1 MKQSNQAIELKHKAI
16 DLYKIV
22 LDIEKYP
29 DYIPWCSKIE
39 ILQRKKNEIHSI
51 MIVDYKFFP
60 SQKFTS
66 NVIFD
71 LEKLFI
77 KTKYIN
83 GPLKDLNTIWEFKD
97 IKKNKS
103 KVLFSLKFEFKNFF
117 HQKFAELFYP
127 LVENKMIESFIKRA
141 DQILD

>member
-1 MKQSNQAIELKHKAI
+1 MKESSKEINLNHKAI

-39 ILQRKKNEIHSI
+39 ILSNKKNEIKAN
-51 MIVDYKFFP
+51 MIVDYKLFS

-66 NVIFD
+66 KVSYN
-71 LEKLFI
+71 LKKLTI
-77 KTKYIN
+77 TTKYIK
-83 GPLKDLNTIWEFKD
+83 GPLKDLETVWKFEN

-103 KVLFSLKFEFKNFF
+103 KILFIVKFEFSNYI
-117 HQKFAELFYP
+117 HQKIAELFFP
-127 LVENKMIESFIKRA
+127 LIENKMIESFKKRA
-141 DQILD
+141 DQIL

>member
-1 MKQSNQAIELKHKAI
+1 MKQSKKEIEINHKAL
-16 DLYKIV
+16 DLYSIV

-39 ILQRKKNEIHSI
+39 IINIKKNQIEAN
-51 MIVDYKFFP
+51 MIVDYKIFP
-60 SQKFTS
+60 TQ
-66 NVIFD
+66 IFSSKVSFNKKE
-71 LEKLFI
+71 LMI
-77 KTKYIN
+77 KTNYID
-83 GPLKDLNTIWEFKD
+83 GPLKNLSTIWNFIEISGK
-97 IKKNKS
+97 KS
-103 KVLFSLKFEFKNFF
+103 KILFNVEFEFDNFL

>member
-1 MKQSNQAIELKHKAI
+1 MKQSNQAIELKYKAI

-29 DYIPWCSKIE
+29 DYIPWCTKIE
-39 ILQRKKNEIHSI
+39 ILQRKKNEINAI

-77 KTKYIN
+77 KTKYID
-83 GPLKDLNTIWEFKD
+83 GPLKDLNSIWKFKD
-97 IKKNKS
+97 TKKNKS
-103 KVLFSLKFEFKNFF
+103 KVLFFLEFKFKNFF

-127 LVENKMIESFIKRA
+127 LVEYKLIESFIKRA